1 MARQGDYTVALGGIT
16 KLRIALGAGAAL
28 AMSMAPGLAADLS
41 SGGGGGMKDGPADAL
56 AVTGYTQ
63 GVSDYIFRGI
73 SQNRREPTVQGGLDA
88 TYGMFYVGSFASGVN
103 FASKNGVT
111 VDGNGHTFDPQA
123 NLEWD
128 MYAGI
133 KPKWGDLTF
142 DFGVIAYIYPGE
154 RIQHSLGYFQQTYV
168 EFKAGVSTTVL
179 KDLAVGATVYVSPDY
194 NGETGTTVVVEGT
207 ASKPLFTFHG
217 VDLAASGTIGHLS
230 YDQST
235 AQSPFTVALH
245 DYTYW
250 NLGVTGTW
258 AKHYSID
265 LRWWDTSGLDVGK
278 APCGDG
284 TMLQCGSA
292 FAATFKYS
300 F

>member
-1 MARQGDYTVALGGIT
+1 MAFGGF
-16 KLRIALGAGAAL
+16 KRVRSVLLAGATL
-28 AMSMAPGLAADLS
+28 AAPLAPSLAADLGNIS
-41 SGGGGGMKDGPADAL
+41 MKDAPAGGDAL

-63 GVSDYIFRGI
+63 GITDYIFRGI

-103 FASKNGVT
+103 FASELAPY
-111 VDGNGHTFDPQA
+111 DPRA

-128 MYAGI
+128 MYGGI

-154 RIQHSLGYFQQTYV
+154 RIQHPLGYYQQTYV
-168 EFKAGVSTTVL
+168 EFKAGVSATIL
-179 KDLAVGATVYVSPDY
+179 KDLAVGGTVYVSPDY

-207 ASKPLFTFHG
+207 ASKPLISLHG
-217 VDLAASGTIGHLS
+217 VDVAGSGTIGHLS
-230 YDQST
+230 YEQSKAFGT
-235 AQSPFTVALH
+235 PLF

-258 AKHYSID
+258 KTHYSLD
-265 LRWWDTSGLDVGK
+265 LRWWDTDGIGTGK
-278 APCGDG
+278 APCGSD
-284 TMLQCGSA
+284 TSVLQCGSA